1 MIGDPMNSPTPHPPG
16 RDVEIEPLLADFGAI
31 VHGVEFRDPN
41 APKILADAVHTYG
54 VVFLRD
60 QRMSDSEHIEYAQR
74 FGELGVYPLQAA
86 AGAFEPL
93 EFITDGPD
101 DPPKADGW
109 HTDVTWIEEP
119 PVMAILSMLEV
130 PDRGGDTLW
139 VDTAKAYDTL
149 SPLMQEIVGRL
160 DVYHDISEANRQIFL
175 KKWGQEVIDRTR
187 ERYGMGATHPLVRR
201 HPVTGRLSLF
211 VAGYFMKHIVGLSES
226 ESEAMLAF
234 LMRHATAP
242 ERALRWRWRE
252 HDLALWDERRTMHR
266 ALGDHFPRRRRVR
279 RCTVLGERP
288 MGAGGSLAATSRPG
302 GT

>member
-1 MIGDPMNSPTPHPPG
+1 MKSQAPHPSG
-16 RDVEIEPLLADFGAI
+16 QHVEIEPLLADFGAI
-31 VHGVEFRDPN
+31 VHGVDFRDSDTT
-41 APKILADAVHTYG
+41 KLLTDAVHTWG
-54 VVFLRD
+54 VVFLRN
-60 QRMSDSEHIEYAQR
+60 QPMSDAEHIESARR

-109 HTDVTWIEEP
+109 HTDVTWIEAP
-119 PVMAILSMLEV
+119 PVMAFLSMLEV
-130 PDRGGDTLW
+130 PDRGGDTMW
-139 VDTAKAYDTL
+139 VDTAKAFDTL
-149 SPLMQEIVGRL
+149 SPRMQEIVGRL
-160 DVYHDISEANRQIFL
+160 EVYHDISEANRQIFL
-175 KKWGQEVIDRTR
+175 KKWGQAVIDRTR

-201 HPVTGRLSLF
+201 HPVTGRSSLF

-226 ESEAMLAF
+226 ESEALLAF

-252 HDLALWDERRTMHR
+252 HDLAIWDERRTMHR

-288 MGAGGSLAATSRPG
+288 MAAGG
-302 GT
+302 